1 MSEPVR
7 RPRRSDRYRAAA
19 QPEPDPTP
27 AQAPAPVYH
36 KQTEPAPPP
45 VMDRPAFAPQQK
57 RTAPRKKKPAVPA
70 WLVVLLII
78 SMVAV
83 AGQAIARYTMR
94 GWLDQ
99 QELVRRRAHERV
111 VAAYP
116 VLYGDL
122 IETYAGLNNLRPEF
136 VQAIILNE
144 SSYDP
149 NAVSSVGARGLMQ
162 LTEET
167 FHWINRRFDD
177 RYTFDDLYD
186 PETAIRFGCCTL
198 AVLFDEFDATR
209 TVIAAYHA
217 GIGEVGEW
225 LDDPN
230 VSSNGRDL
238 DAIPIDQTAHYVY
251 KVTEAYEKYREML

>member
-1 MSEPVR
+1 MREKRKKTKDKSG
-7 RPRRSDRYRAAA
+7 AN
-19 QPEPDPTP
+19 
-27 AQAPAPVYH
+27 
-36 KQTEPAPPP
+36 
-45 VMDRPAFAPQQK
+45 
-57 RTAPRKKKPAVPA
+57 RTAVIVMVL
-70 WLVVLLII
+70 LVVLLGV
-78 SMVAV
+78 VAC
-83 AGQAIARYTMR
+83 
-94 GWLDQ
+94 
-99 QELVRRRAHERV
+99 VRLWPHIED
-111 VAAYP
+111 AAYP
-116 VLYGDL
+116 TLYREYVTKYAREYDL
-122 IETYAGLNNLRPEF
+122 DEALVFAVIRT
-136 VQAIILNE
+136 E
-144 SSYDP
+144 SGFDP
-149 NAVSSVGARGLMQ
+149 DAESSVGARGLMQ